1 MKKKIANFLRKLKKN
16 KKTKPMIVKNDKSK
30 VINFVNRS
38 KNSNKIQTEQ
48 MEVKKMDALAKELV
62 ENYLKASRRSFLDM
76 GYCFYVFLFRL
87 LQRMIFQFSYPVYI
101 HYLRTTSKEILNNH
115 KEWMH
120 EFKEWDEAPKKGKL
134 MGEKNQDH
142 ENDTL
147 H

>member
-1 MKKKIANFLRKLKKN
+1 MKKKILNFFRKLKKN
-16 KKTKPMIVKNDKSK
+16 KKTKSMIVKNDKSK
-30 VINFVNRS
+30 VINFVNIS

-76 GYCFYVFLFRL
+76 GYCFYIFLFRL
-87 LQRMIFQFSYPVYI
+87 LQRMIFQFSYPVYR

-120 EFKEWDEAPKKGKL
+120 EFKEWDEASTEGKL
-134 MGEKNQDH
+134 IGEKKKDH
-142 ENDTL
+142 ENDTI

>member
-1 MKKKIANFLRKLKKN
+1 MKKKILNFFRKLKKN
-16 KKTKPMIVKNDKSK
+16 KKTKSMIVKNDKSK

-62 ENYLKASRRSFLDM
+62 ENYLKASRKSFLDM
-76 GYCFYVFLFRL
+76 GYCFYLFLFRL
-87 LQRMIFQFSYPVYI
+87 LQRMIFQFSYPVYR
-101 HYLRTTSKEILNNH
+101 HYLKTTSKEILNNH

-120 EFKEWDEAPKKGKL
+120 EFKEWDEAPTEGKL
-134 MGEKNQDH
+134 IGEKKKDH
-142 ENDTL
+142 ENDTI

>member
-1 MKKKIANFLRKLKKN
+1 MKKKILNFFRKLKKN
-16 KKTKPMIVKNDKSK
+16 KKTKSMIVKNDKSK

-62 ENYLKASRRSFLDM
+62 ENYLKASRKSFLDM
-76 GYCFYVFLFRL
+76 GYCFYLFLFRI
-87 LQRMIFQFSYPVYI
+87 LQRMIFQFSYPLYR
-101 HYLRTTSKEILNNH
+101 HYLTETSKEILNNH

-120 EFKEWDEAPKKGKL
+120 EFKEWDEAPTEGKL
-134 MGEKNQDH
+134 IGAKKKDH
-142 ENDTL
+142 ENDTI

>member
-1 MKKKIANFLRKLKKN
+1 MKKKILNFFRKLKKN
-16 KKTKPMIVKNDKSK
+16 KKTKSMIVKNDKSK

-48 MEVKKMDALAKELV
+48 MEVKKMDVLAKELV

-76 GYCFYVFLFRL
+76 GYCFYIFLFRL
-87 LQRMIFQFSYPVYI
+87 LQRMIFQFSYPVYR
-101 HYLRTTSKEILNNH
+101 HYLKTTSKEILNNH

-120 EFKEWDEAPKKGKL
+120 EFKEWDEAPTEGKL
-134 MGEKNQDH
+134 IGEKKKDH
-142 ENDTL
+142 ENDTI

>member
-1 MKKKIANFLRKLKKN
+1 MKKKILNFFRKLKKN
-16 KKTKPMIVKNDKSK
+16 KKTKSMIVKNDKSK

-76 GYCFYVFLFRL
+76 GYCFYIFLFRI
-87 LQRMIFQFSYPVYI
+87 LQRMISQFSYPVYR
-101 HYLRTTSKEILNNH
+101 HYLKTTSKEILNNH

-120 EFKEWDEAPKKGKL
+120 EFKEWDEAPTEGKL
-134 MGEKNQDH
+134 IGEKKKDH
-142 ENDTL
+142 ENDTI

>member
-1 MKKKIANFLRKLKKN
+1 MKKKILNFFRKLKKN
-16 KKTKPMIVKNDKSK
+16 KKTKSMIVKNDKSK

-76 GYCFYVFLFRL
+76 GYCFYIFLFRI
-87 LQRMIFQFSYPVYI
+87 LQRMIFQFSYPVYR
-101 HYLRTTSKEILNNH
+101 HYLKTTSKEILNNH

-120 EFKEWDEAPKKGKL
+120 EFKEWDEAPTEGKL
-134 MGEKNQDH
+134 IGEKKKDH
-142 ENDTL
+142 ENDTI

>member
-1 MKKKIANFLRKLKKN
+1 MKKKILNFFRKLKKN
-16 KKTKPMIVKNDKSK
+16 KKTKSMIVKNDKSK
-30 VINFVNRS
+30 VINFANRS

-76 GYCFYVFLFRL
+76 GYCFYIFLFRL
-87 LQRMIFQFSYPVYI
+87 LQRMIYQFSYPVYR
-101 HYLRTTSKEILNNH
+101 HYLKTTSKEILNNH

-120 EFKEWDEAPKKGKL
+120 EFKEWDEAPTEGKL
-134 MGEKNQDH
+134 IGEKKKDH
-142 ENDTL
+142 ENDTI